1 MSEKT
6 TRRSFDREFKISAV
20 KLVLESGKSVKTIAA
35 ELGISDNTLFNWKK
49 KYLSEREG
57 FPEDAK
63 NAFPGKGH
71 LKPDEEELRK
81 KDREIARLK
90 MERDILK
97 KAIAY
102 FAKEKV

>member
-1 MSEKT
+1 MSEKIP
-6 TRRSFDREFKISAV
+6 RRNFDKEFKISAV
-20 KLVLESGKSVKTIAA
+20 KLVLDSGKSVKTIAA

-49 KYLSEREG
+49 KYL
-57 FPEDAK
+57 EDVK

-71 LKPDEEELRK
+71 MKPEQEELRR

-102 FAKEKV
+102 FTKEQE

>member
-1 MSEKT
+1 MTKKIL
-6 TRRSFDREFKISAV
+6 RRSFDKEFKVSAV

-49 KYLSEREG
+49 KYLQ
-57 FPEDAK
+57 DARD
-63 NAFPGKGH
+63 AFPGKGH
-71 LKPDEEELRK
+71 MKPEQEELRK

-102 FAKEKV
+102 FTKDQL

>member
-1 MSEKT
+1 MSEKQP
-6 TRRSFDREFKISAV
+6 RRSFDKEFKLSAV
-20 KLVLESGKSVKTIAA
+20 KLVLESEKSVESIARD
-35 ELGISDNTLFNWKK
+35 LGVSSNSLFNWKR
-49 KYLSEREG
+49 KYL
-57 FPEDAK
+57 EDAK

-71 LKPDEEELRK
+71 MKPEQEELRK

-102 FAKEKV
+102 FAKVKE

>member
-1 MSEKT
+1 MPEKL

-20 KLVLESGKSVKTIAA
+20 KLVLDSGKPVKTIAA
-35 ELGISDNTLFNWKK
+35 ELGISDNTLFNWKN
-49 KYLSEREG
+49 KYN
-57 FPEDAK
+57 EDAK

-71 LKPDEEELRK
+71 MKPEEEELRK

-102 FAKEKV
+102 FTKEQE

>member
-1 MSEKT
+1 MTEKT
-6 TRRSFDREFKISAV
+6 TRRSFDREFKLSAV

-49 KYLSEREG
+49 KYL
-57 FPEDAK
+57 EDAK

-71 LKPDEEELRK
+71 MKAEQEELRR

-102 FAKEKV
+102 FTKVPE

>member
-1 MSEKT
+1 MIEKQP
-6 TRRSFDREFKISAV
+6 RRSFDKEFKLSAV
-20 KLVLESGKSVKTIAA
+20 KLVLESEKSVESIAS
-35 ELGISDNTLFNWKK
+35 ELGVSSNSLFNWKR
-49 KYLSEREG
+49 KYL
-57 FPEDAK
+57 EDAK

-71 LKPDEEELRK
+71 MKPEQEELRK

-102 FAKEKV
+102 FAKVKE

>member
-1 MSEKT
+1 MSEKL
-6 TRRSFDREFKISAV
+6 TRRTFDKEFKISAV
-20 KLVLESGKSVKTIAA
+20 KLVLDSGKSVKTIAA

-49 KYLSEREG
+49 KYLQ
-57 FPEDAK
+57 DAR

-71 LKPDEEELRK
+71 LKPEQEELRK

-102 FAKEKV
+102 FTKDQV

>member
-6 TRRSFDREFKISAV
+6 TRRSFDREFKLSAV
-20 KLVLESGKSVKTIAA
+20 KLVIDSGKSVKTIAA

-49 KYLSEREG
+49 KYL
-57 FPEDAK
+57 EDAK

-71 LKPDEEELRK
+71 LKPEQEELRK
-81 KDREIARLK
+81 KDKEIARLK

-102 FAKEKV
+102 FTKEQE

>member
-1 MSEKT
+1 MTDKIP
-6 TRRSFDREFKISAV
+6 RRSFDKEFKISAV
-20 KLVLESGKSVKTIAA
+20 KLVLDSGKPVKTIAA
-35 ELGISDNTLFNWKK
+35 ELGISDNTLFNWRK
-49 KYLSEREG
+49 KY
-57 FPEDAK
+57 FEDAK

-71 LKPDEEELRK
+71 MKPEQEELRK

-102 FAKEKV
+102 FTKDQV

>member
-1 MSEKT
+1 MAEKT
-6 TRRSFDREFKISAV
+6 TRRSFDREFKLSAV
-20 KLVLESGKSVKTIAA
+20 KLVLDSGKSVKTIAA

-49 KYLSEREG
+49 K
-57 FPEDAK
+57 FQEDAK

-71 LKPDEEELRK
+71 MKAEQEELRR

-102 FAKEKV
+102 FTKDQV

>member
-1 MSEKT
+1 MSGKT
-6 TRRSFDREFKISAV
+6 TRRSFDREFKLSAV
-20 KLVLESGKSVKTIAA
+20 KLVIDSGKSVKTIAA

-49 KYLSEREG
+49 KYL
-57 FPEDAK
+57 EDAK

-71 LKPDEEELRK
+71 LKPEQEELRK

-102 FAKEKV
+102 FTKEQE